1 MKRATLIFFALGGL
15 LAFASCR
22 RAAVKED
29 FVSTPNVQLGS
40 NYPMVNSERR
50 VRVAV
55 VAPYALSVKLDI
67 CGVQYPLQRRGLRTW
82 VGESDPLDEGF
93 HYYQLQIDGA
103 SVPDPSSEYYYGS
116 GRWGSG
122 VDIPSSDQ
130 DFYAVKNVPQGQ
142 LRSTYYWSE
151 VRQEMRHIIVY
162 TPAEYDRN
170 PSKRYPVLYLLPGG
184 AENEYS
190 WARQGHLAQILDNL
204 MAGGEAEP
212 FLAVVDNC
220 QGVKP
225 WDWIEDYDEVL
236 AGDLMPMIDSTFRTL
251 PDAAHRAMAGLSYG
265 GYQTK
270 LTALAHPELFD
281 SIGLFSGGTITVAE
295 AAEHPGFI
303 KDDRLVF
310 ISFGSKEIDNP
321 TFGIEEGTDPHL
333 QTEELRASGVNAVYY
348 LSPETHHEWHCW
360 RRSMYQFAKLLFK
373 GRS

>member
-1 MKRATLIFFALGGL
+1 MRHVTLLISALYCL
-15 LAFASCR
+15 LAFPACHR
-22 RAAVKED
+22 TAVKED
-29 FVSTPNVQLGS
+29 FVTTLNAQRGS
-40 NYPMVNSERR
+40 NFPMVNSERR
-50 VRVAV
+50 VRVAIR
-55 VAPYALSVKLDI
+55 APYALSVKLDI
-67 CGVQYPLQRRGLRTW
+67 CGVKYPLQRRGIRTW

-103 SVPDPSSEYYYGS
+103 AVPDPSSQFYYGS

-142 LRSTYYWSE
+142 LRGTYYWSE
-151 VRQEMRHIIVY
+151 TKKEMRHIFVY

-204 MAGGEAEP
+204 VAGGEAEP
-212 FLAVVDNC
+212 FLVVADNC

-225 WDWIEDYDEVL
+225 GDWIDGYDEIL
-236 AGDLMPMIDSTFRTL
+236 AGDLIPMIDSTFRTL
-251 PDAAHRAMAGLSYG
+251 PDPAHRAMAGSSYG

-281 SIGLFSGGTITVAE
+281 SIGIFSGGTITVAE
-295 AAEHPGFI
+295 AAEHPAFI
-303 KDDRLVF
+303 KENRMVF

-321 TFGIEEGTDPHL
+321 TFGIEEGTDPQK
-333 QTEELRASGVNAVYY
+333 QTEELRASGINAHYY
-348 LSPETHHEWHCW
+348 LSPGTHHEWLSW
-360 RRSMYQFAKLLFK
+360 RRSMYQFARLLFK
-373 GRS
+373 